1 MSFLYSFTDLMHG
14 SPNQYPALTPDSR
27 VCEKHSRSLTV
38 NRTKNSQSPKDLQ
51 CKEVCHKDHLAK
63 TPTKVTKKASMSPS
77 IKRLQFGGIYSIINQ
92 SKPPFMNNRQIKTVG
107 VVVKP
112 NHAEAWQTACELS
125 EWLKK
130 RGVALIGKPYAEIG
144 KPDEALCDIEA
155 IENDKFDAD
164 LIIVLGGDGT
174 MISTSRVIADR
185 EVLVLGINYGS
196 LGYLTEFRIEEM
208 FPALE
213 AILDGEYEID
223 RRVML
228 HADHWRGEELLATGR
243 VLNDVVINKAALA
256 RIIEI
261 DVTLNGLFVNS
272 FRADGLIISTPT
284 GSTAYNL
291 SAGGPIIYPSMNA
304 VVLTPICPFTLTNR
318 PIVVPDT
325 ADIELKLIN
334 ENEGVV
340 LTLDGQIGYP
350 MRADDRVLIRK
361 SRTTFNLVQPP
372 NRNYFDVLRNK
383 LKWGR

>member
-1 MSFLYSFTDLMHG
+1 M
-14 SPNQYPALTPDSR
+14 A
-27 VCEKHSRSLTV
+27 EKIRS
-38 NRTKNSQSPKDLQ
+38 
-51 CKEVCHKDHLAK
+51 
-63 TPTKVTKKASMSPS
+63 
-77 IKRLQFGGIYSIINQ
+77 
-92 SKPPFMNNRQIKTVG
+92 VG

-112 NHAEAWQTACELS
+112 GHAEAMATAVEVS
-125 EWLKK
+125 DWLDK
-130 RGVALIGKPYAEIG
+130 RGIARAG
-144 KPDEALCDIEA
+144 EALSAMAEA
-155 IENDKFDAD
+155 DDKAAALDAD
-164 LIIVLGGDGT
+164 LIVVLGGDGT
-174 MISTSRVIADR
+174 MIATARMIGERDVP
-185 EVLVLGINYGS
+185 VLGINYGG
-196 LGYLTEFRIEEM
+196 LGYLTDFRIEEL

-213 AILDGEYEID
+213 SITGGHYDID

-228 HADHWRGEELLATGR
+228 DAELHHGGEPTARGR

-261 DVTLNGLFVNS
+261 EVKLNGLFVNS
-272 FRADGLIISTPT
+272 FRSDGLIVSTPT

-325 ADIELKLIN
+325 AEIELRLKD

-340 LTLDGQIGYP
+340 LTFDGQTGYALT
-350 MRADDRVLIRK
+350 ADDRVLIRK
-361 SRTTFNLVQPP
+361 SATTFNLVKPA